1 MIQEIRVM
9 SIIVCFLC
17 MFGITLAIII
27 KYYSGFSEF
36 EYIWFCSKIL
46 TIKKMVNKISTKD
59 LTFSHFQSGE
69 KMYLT
74 NKYVDYLKRIK
85 EDGTC
90 QNNYKTCGI
99 LDTYGNKFCISPA
112 SNCPINKMIIDLS
125 TKNSQYGDYTQYP
138 TQDSSISLYCK
149 SDVLDSG
156 IIASWI
162 VQNSQPKYIND
173 NNLIIDEDAFN
184 EIFKIDDNKDDKD
197 DDDDDDDD
205 NDNNNGNE
213 ESFWQGVAKDA
224 VEGAVDGAIDAA
236 EEIAKNAAKLAKLKK
251 LIKYIED
258 KMNEEDNIDKNYT
271 NINNNNYVKNYMG
284 FENLEAVDNFN
295 KIDFNVYKKRF
306 PNYAS
311 VALSITILILF
322 VIFIVIMI
330 IHFVKNRTIEFAG
343 YFLVIFVILYVAS
356 FLYLFIYCVVIMA
369 RDFRNE
375 NFKIAKKIRAD
386 KFIEDFLKEFYEPF
400 DKATFIICIIVFLSI
415 SAVFFILFWV
425 IEPISN
431 CIR

>member
-59 LTFSHFQSGE
+59 LTFSHFDNGE
-69 KMYLT
+69 EMYFIY
-74 NKYVDYLKRIK
+74 KYVDYLKRIK

-99 LDTYGNKFCISPA
+99 LDTYGNKFCISPS

-125 TKNSQYGDYTQYP
+125 TKNSQYGDYTQY
-138 TQDSSISLYCK
+138 TIEDSSFSLYCK

-162 VQNSQPKYIND
+162 SQNSQPKYIND

-184 EIFKIDDNKDDKD
+184 EIFKINDDKD

-205 NDNNNGNE
+205 DNGNE

-224 VEGAVDGAIDAA
+224 VEGAVDAA
-236 EEIAKNAAKLAKLKK
+236 EEIAKNAAKLAKLQK

-258 KMNEEDNIDKNYT
+258 KMNEDDNIDKNYT

-322 VIFIVIMI
+322 VIFIVVLI
-330 IHFVKNRTIEFAG
+330 IYFVKTRTIDIAG

-356 FLYLFIYCVVIMA
+356 FLYLFIYSVVIMA

-375 NFKIAKKIRAD
+375 TFKVAKSIRAD
-386 KFIEDFLKEFYEPF
+386 KFIEDFLKDFYEPF

-431 CIR
+431 CIRRKG

>member
-9 SIIVCFLC
+9 SIIICFLC

-36 EYIWFCSKIL
+36 EYIWFCSKIK
-46 TIKKMVNKISTKD
+46 TVQKMVNKTSTKD
-59 LTFSHFQSGE
+59 RVFSHFQSGDR
-69 KMYLT
+69 MYFT
-74 NKYVDYLKRIK
+74 SHYVDYLGRIK

-90 QNNYKTCGI
+90 KNNYKTCGI
-99 LDTYGNKFCISPA
+99 LDTYGNKFCISPGN
-112 SNCPINKMIIDLS
+112 NCPINKIIIDLS
-125 TKNSQYGDYTQYP
+125 SRNSQYGDYQQIS
-138 TQDSSISLYCK
+138 TQDSSINLYCK

-162 VQNSQPKYIND
+162 VQNSEPKYIDD
-173 NNLIIDEDAFN
+173 NNLIIDKDAFN
-184 EIFKIDDNKDDKD
+184 EIFKIDDDKDDKD

-205 NDNNNGNE
+205 DDNE
-213 ESFWQGVAKDA
+213 KSFWQGVAEDA
-224 VEGAVDGAIDAA
+224 IDGAIDAA
-236 EEIAKNAAKLAKLKK
+236 EEIAKNAAKLAKLQK
-251 LIKYIED
+251 LIDYIED
-258 KMNEEDNIDKNYT
+258 KMNDKDNIDKNYT
-271 NINNNNYVKNYMG
+271 FIGHNNYVKNYMG
-284 FENLEAVDNFN
+284 FENLEAVENFKN
-295 KIDFNVYKKRF
+295 IDFSVYKKRF

-311 VALSITILILF
+311 VALSITILCVF
-322 VIFIVIMI
+322 VIFIVVLI
-330 IHFVKNRTIEFAG
+330 IYFIKNRTIEIAG

-356 FLYLFIYCVVIMA
+356 FLYLFIYSVVIFA

-375 NFKIAKKIRAD
+375 TFKVAKSIRAD
-386 KFIEDFLKEFYEPF
+386 KFIEDFLKEFYGPF

-431 CIR
+431 CIH